1 MPFGNGDV
9 SAQAWVER
17 STGDLLM
24 YLAKSDAF
32 VRATCPSTASFIVNS
47 RILLEVSWHANDFQQ
62 YALETN
68 HHMLTRARVCVHF
81 WTKIGTKDINAM
93 PIKVYYY
100 QPTYL
105 PTNLPTYLPTYLPA
119 CLPACLPTE
128 YLLQCSCI
136 CNSFLSSQ

>member
-62 YALETN
+62 YALEAN
-68 HHMLTRARVCVHF
+68 HRMLTRAPVCVHF
-81 WTKIGTKDINAM
+81 WTKIVTKDINAM
-93 PIKVYYY
+93 PIKVYY
-100 QPTYL
+100 
-105 PTNLPTYLPTYLPA
+105 LPTYLPTYLPA

>member
-62 YALETN
+62 YALEAN
-68 HHMLTRARVCVHF
+68 HRMLTRARVCVHF
-81 WTKIGTKDINAM
+81 WTKFVTKDINAM

-100 QPTYL
+100 QPTC
-105 PTNLPTYLPTYLPA
+105 LPA
-119 CLPACLPTE
+119 CLPACLPT
-128 YLLQCSCI
+128 Y
-136 CNSFLSSQ
+136 